1 MRARAHEV
9 IEIEQCPILAPSLRD
24 TFQVARRLADLLA
37 ELEKPL
43 DLVVTA
49 TETGLDVDLRGL
61 GALSEPMRQQ
71 LTRAAG
77 ELDLARL
84 ANHGDVVLERRTPTL
99 TIGKAKLAPPP
110 GAFLQATARGE
121 QALAEL
127 VSAGVGEPRKVADL
141 FCGIGTFALRLA
153 ESATVTAVDV
163 EGPALAALLRAAR
176 ATPMLRPVTTE
187 GRDLFRR
194 PLTASELERF
204 DAVVFDP
211 PRAGAAEQAAAL
223 AASKV
228 EAVVAVSCN
237 PATFARDA
245 AVLVGGGFK
254 IGTVTPVDQFR
265 YSPHVEIVA
274 TFRRTKPRRGRA
286 LFG

>member
-1 MRARAHEV
+1 
-9 IEIEQCPILAPSLRD
+9 
-24 TFQVARRLADLLA
+24 
-37 ELEKPL
+37 
-43 DLVVTA
+43 
-49 TETGLDVDLRGL
+49 
-61 GALSEPMRQQ
+61 
-71 LTRAAG
+71 
-77 ELDLARL
+77 
-84 ANHGDVVLERRTPTL
+84 
-99 TIGKAKLAPPP
+99 
-110 GAFLQATARGE
+110 
-121 QALAEL
+121 
-127 VSAGVGEPRKVADL
+127 
-141 FCGIGTFALRLA
+141 
-153 ESATVTAVDV
+153 
-163 EGPALAALLRAAR
+163 
-176 ATPMLRPVTTE
+176 MLRPVTTE